1 MSVREDRIL
10 ELLASSA
17 EPKTAGELCEMD
29 ASIGRSNRVGRC
41 LRVLERY
48 QMVER
53 AEESRTNGY
62 PVIKWRLI

>member
-1 MSVREDRIL
+1 MSIREERIL

-17 EPKTAGELCEMD
+17 EPRTAGELCEID
-29 ASIGRSNRVGRC
+29 ESIGRRNRVGRC

-53 AEESRTNGY
+53 AEESWAKGY
-62 PVIKWRLI
+62 PVIKWRLV

>member
-10 ELLASSA
+10 ELLASSE
-17 EPKTAGELCEMD
+17 EPRTAAELCEMD
-29 ASIGRSNRVGRC
+29 ASIGRRNRVGRC

-53 AEESRTNGY
+53 AEESRINGY
-62 PVIKWRLI
+62 PIVKWRLI